1 MFGKIGKSLGL
12 SGGDPVFTAGAAL
25 AGGLLRNKSAKAASA
40 RQMAFQEHM
49 SNTSY
54 QRAMEDMRKAGLNPI
69 LAGKMGGA
77 STPTGSTYNPENV
90 VTNATT
96 AMLHFNQAEKT
107 KYDARAA
114 KYNDMFFRGQLP
126 EGYVAPIQATNR
138 VGNLAGSEIYEDI
151 KNAAAEEGFSA
162 KQFSKDILNFF
173 KGSLLSKKL
182 GKYQQSKRG
191 LQNLK
196 KKLGIGIRLPNY
208 NSGTKYY
215 DIK

>member
-1 MFGKIGKSLGL
+1 MLGKIGKSLGL
-12 SGGDPVFTAGAAL
+12 SGGNPILSAGAGL
-25 AGGLLRNKSAKAASA
+25 VGGLFRNKQAEQASAK
-40 RQMAFQEHM
+40 QMAFQRDM

-54 QRAMEDMRKAGLNPI
+54 QRGMADMKKAGLNPI
-69 LAGKMGGA
+69 LAGKFGGA

-90 VTNATT
+90 ATNATS
-96 AMLHFNQAEKT
+96 AMMQYNQAEKT

-114 KYNDMFFRGQLP
+114 KYNDMFFRGELP
-126 EGYVAPIQATNR
+126 EGFTAPIQATNR
-138 VGNLAGSEIYEDI
+138 VGNLAGSEIYEDL

-162 KQFSKDILNFF
+162 KQFSKDILSFF

-182 GKYQQSKRG
+182 NKYQQSKRG
-191 LQNLK
+191 LKNIK
-196 KKLGIGIRLPNY
+196 NKLGIGMKLPNF